1 MTKTLKILL
10 PKNALFPLDYQLDS
24 LEHCQPGQLLLTPFR
39 NKEVT
44 GIVWDPDP
52 DLPLPTKK
60 LKQIESLT
68 LFKAQIDPRMLLF
81 IQKVSDYYLAEL
93 GTIAKLVL
101 PVEINEKPIITQK
114 QDIPDTFNLPTLSLE
129 QNECLQAAL
138 QTKKPTVIKGVT
150 GSGKTEVYFHAVAK
164 AIQDNKQALI
174 MLPEIALS
182 SQIIRRFEERFGFPA
197 AIWNSKVTK
206 AQKKRTLRGIISG
219 DIKVVIGAR
228 SSLFLPYHDI
238 GLIVIDEEHDASYKQ
253 NEGVTY
259 NARDMA
265 VLKGHLFDF
274 KVLLVSATPSIETIQ
289 NAKIGK
295 YEMTELSSRFSDAH
309 MPEVQII
316 DMRGENLAHN
326 SWLSS
331 KLVRLIRETVSK
343 GEQALLFLNRRG
355 YAPLMVCSGCGHRFD
370 CKSCSASM
378 VVHKSAKKMECHHCG
393 SSMPLASIC
402 PKCEETDT
410 LRLYGPG
417 VERIAEEVNLLFPDK
432 KIAVLS
438 KDQTSKIGEMEEIL
452 EQMSAGQIDILI
464 GTQIVSKGHHF
475 PNLTLVG
482 IIDADIGFLGGDL
495 RAGERTYQL
504 LHQVGG
510 RAGREDKKGKVV
522 IQTYSPENRVLTA
535 LANGSEAEY
544 IETEIENRQ
553 SAHMPPF
560 SKIAQI
566 LLTGKNANNVL
577 WMAKKLAYT
586 APRSEATILGPVEAL
601 MSKLSGKYRYRMLV
615 IAPKNFNI
623 QKYIKVWLSGVKIPS
638 SCQIKIDID
647 PQNFA

>member
-1 MTKTLKILL
+1 MTKILKILL
-10 PKNALFPLDYQLDS
+10 PKNSLFPLDYLQDS
-24 LEHCQPGQLLLTPFR
+24 SSTCNLGQLVLVPFR
-39 NKEVT
+39 NTEIT
-44 GIVWDPDP
+44 GIVWDLGAPP
-52 DLPLPTKK
+52 SSKK
-60 LKQIESLT
+60 LKLIESQS
-68 LFKAQIDPRMLLF
+68 LFKAEIDNRMLLF

-93 GTIAKLVL
+93 GTIAKLIL
-101 PVEINEKPIITQK
+101 PVEINEKPIITDK
-114 QDIPDTFNLPTLSLE
+114 QDIPEEFNLPALSLE
-129 QNECLQAAL
+129 QSKCLQAAL
-138 QTKKPTVIKGVT
+138 ETKKPTVIKGVT

-164 AIQDNKQALI
+164 CIKDNKQALI

-182 SQIIRRFEERFGFPA
+182 SQIIKRFEERFGFPA
-197 AIWNSKVTK
+197 AIWNSKITK
-206 AQKKRTLRGIISG
+206 ARKKRILRGIISG

-228 SSLFLPYHDI
+228 SSLFLPYRNLE
-238 GLIVIDEEHDASYKQ
+238 LIVIDEEHDASYKQ

-265 VLKGHLFDF
+265 VLRGHLFDF

-295 YEMTELSSRFSDAH
+295 YEMTELSSRFSDAL

-316 DMRGENLAHN
+316 DMRKQNLKHN
-326 SWLSS
+326 SWLSNE
-331 KLVRLIRETVSK
+331 LVHLIKDTLSK

-355 YAPLMVCSGCGHRFD
+355 YAPLMICSGCGHRFD
-370 CKSCSASM
+370 CKSCSAFM

-393 SSMPLASIC
+393 SSMPLVNHC
-402 PKCEETDT
+402 PKCEENDT

-417 VERIAEEVNLLFPDK
+417 VERIAEEISHLFPDK

-438 KDQTSKIGEMEEIL
+438 KDQTSKNGEMEEIL
-452 EQMSAGQIDILI
+452 EQMSSGQIDILI

-482 IIDADIGFLGGDL
+482 IVDADIGFLGGDL
-495 RAGERTYQL
+495 RSSERTYQL

-510 RAGREDKKGKVV
+510 RAGREDKKGKVI
-522 IQTYSPENRVLTA
+522 IQTYSPENRVLAA
-535 LANGSEAEY
+535 LANGSETEY

-566 LLTGKNANNVL
+566 LLTGKNAGNVL
-577 WMAKKLAYT
+577 WMAKKLAHN
-586 APRSEATILGPVEAL
+586 APKSEAKILGPAEAL
-601 MSKLSGKYRYRMLV
+601 MSKLSGKYRYRMLI

-623 QKYIKVWLSGVKIPS
+623 QKYIKVWLDKVNIPS

>member
-1 MTKTLKILL
+1 
-10 PKNALFPLDYQLDS
+10 
-24 LEHCQPGQLLLTPFR
+24 
-39 NKEVT
+39 
-44 GIVWDPDP
+44 
-52 DLPLPTKK
+52 
-60 LKQIESLT
+60 
-68 LFKAQIDPRMLLF
+68 
-81 IQKVSDYYLAEL
+81 
-93 GTIAKLVL
+93 
-101 PVEINEKPIITQK
+101 
-114 QDIPDTFNLPTLSLE
+114 
-129 QNECLQAAL
+129 
-138 QTKKPTVIKGVT
+138 
-150 GSGKTEVYFHAVAK
+150 
-164 AIQDNKQALI
+164 
-174 MLPEIALS
+174 
-182 SQIIRRFEERFGFPA
+182 
-197 AIWNSKVTK
+197 
-206 AQKKRTLRGIISG
+206 
-219 DIKVVIGAR
+219 
-228 SSLFLPYHDI
+228 LFLPYRDL

-289 NAKIGK
+289 NARLGK
-295 YEMTELSSRFSDAH
+295 YEMTELGSRFSNAH
-309 MPEVQII
+309 MPEVEII
-316 DMRGENLAHN
+316 DMRKESPAHN
-326 SWLSS
+326 SWLSN
-331 KLVRLIRETVSK
+331 KLTRLIREVTSK

-393 SSMPLASIC
+393 ATMALASLC
-402 PKCEETDT
+402 PKCEEADT

-417 VERIAEEVNLLFPDK
+417 VERIAEEVRHLFPDK
-432 KIAVLS
+432 NIAVLS
-438 KDQTSKIGEMEEIL
+438 KDQIGKNGEMEEIL
-452 EQMSAGQIDILI
+452 EQMSTGRIDILI

-482 IIDADIGFLGGDL
+482 IVDADIGFLGGDL

-510 RAGREDKKGKVV
+510 RAGREDKKGKVI
-522 IQTYSPENRVLTA
+522 IQTYSPDNKVLVA

-566 LLTGKNANNVL
+566 LLTGKNADNVL
-577 WMAKKLAYT
+577 WIAKKLAHN
-586 APRSEATILGPVEAL
+586 APRSGATILGPAEAL

-623 QKYIKVWLSGVKIPS
+623 QKYIKVWLEQVKIPS

-647 PQNFA
+647 PQSFA